1 MEVDNEYIYVDL
13 LDTAG
18 EVCLKVYTKSISR
31 KLSLRTVN
39 RFINSLLLFRSVEYT
54 KVSNRIEPN

>member
-18 EVCLKVYTKSISR
+18 EVCLKVYTKTISR

-39 RFINSLLLFRSVEYT
+39 SLLTVYYNSD
-54 KVSNRIEPN
+54 RIYKGVK

>member
-18 EVCLKVYTKSISR
+18 EVCLKVYTKTIQENFLLERS
-31 KLSLRTVN
+31 TVCY
-39 RFINSLLLFRSVEYT
+39 NSG
-54 KVSNRIEPN
+54 RIYKGVK

>member
-39 RFINSLLLFRSVEYT
+39 SLLRVYYYSD
-54 KVSNRIEPN
+54 RIYKGVK